1 MSAGDLTHFLLPSSR
16 LATDVIFSVGEERIP
31 AHKGI
36 LAEASQAFESFFFG
50 PFSIQREEVEVEGV
64 SADTFTLF
72 LHHNYGKRLEVSDAS
87 DFHMLAELYTL
98 ANKFDDKGVLNT
110 VVERMLELV
119 AEGGEVDFLS
129 DLFEVVSTHHV
140 AEVED
145 AVANK
150 LNQVKVREEDFPALM
165 QLAGEGGGKSQKLV
179 RHILARFLGKR
190 CPSSHQLALFLAA
203 QPLLNSE
210 TVVSVLKLIPEPSQ
224 GLPRVEEAEEEDADV
239 GRKELERREIIE
251 EFLEFSRR
259 FPRQFKGEMVD
270 SYLGWKEDL

>member
-16 LATDVIFSVGEERIP
+16 LATDVIFTVGEERIP

-36 LAEASQAFESFFFG
+36 LAEASPAFESFFFG
-50 PFSIQREEVEVEGV
+50 PFSVQREEVMVEGV
-64 SADTFTLF
+64 SAKTFTLF

-87 DFHMLAELYTL
+87 DFHMLGELYTL
-98 ANKFDDKGVLNT
+98 ANKFEDKEVLNK
-110 VVERMLELV
+110 VVGRMLELV

-165 QLAGEGGGKSQKLV
+165 QLAGGGGGPRQELL
-179 RHILARFLGKR
+179 RHILARFLGKHF
-190 CPSSHQLALFLAA
+190 PSSHQLALFLAA
-203 QPLLNSE
+203 QPLLDSE
-210 TVVSVLKLIPEPSQ
+210 TVVSVLKLIPVPSH
-224 GLPRVEEAEEEDADV
+224 GLPRVEEAEEEEADV

-259 FPRQFKGEMVD
+259 FPRQFKGEMMD